1 MQYDRIKNNTTS
13 KTNLILKF
21 LFKYWGIQ
29 IAKEQTLNLNITLWM
44 CRYDVM
50 FGYDNITLWMCRYDV
65 MFGYD
70 NITLW
75 MCRYDVMFGYDLAK
89 FVYNNLWYFILFC
102 FFNLFS
108 ALLKREKRILGMH
121 QNRNNCIVRVLHISW
136 GFDFRHFHFMSEY
149 WLFFAW
155 WFKY

>member
-44 CRYDVM
+44 CRYDVK
-50 FGYDNITLWMCRYDV
+50 FGYDNIR
-65 MFGYD
+65 
-70 NITLW
+70 LW

-108 ALLKREKRILGMH
+108 ALLKREKNILGMH